1 MQFKQFMLANFDE
14 NEGFPAKI
22 MPTDQPTTYRN
33 KLIYFYRS
41 LITYVQS
48 PGTIY

>member
-1 MQFKQFMLANFDE
+1 MLANFDE
-14 NEGFPAKI
+14 NEGFPAKN
-22 MPTDQPTTYRN
+22 MSTDQPTTYKN
-33 KLIYFYRS
+33 QLIYLHRS